1 MTKKGFFTKA
11 DEIQD
16 FKDKLGEMVLDAV
29 MEDDNSCYEM
39 AKGIFGTFEN
49 CQTDREFEI
58 AEQML
63 IAICGYSLESL
74 VEKIQERD
82 REGYVWYTTC

>member
-1 MTKKGFFTKA
+1 MTKKDFLTKA
-11 DEIQD
+11 GEIQN
-16 FKDKLGEMVLDAV
+16 FKDKLAETVLDAI
-29 MEDDNSCYEM
+29 MEDDNSCYEI
-39 AKGIFGTFEN
+39 ARGIWRTFEN

-74 VEKIQERD
+74 IETLNKRD
-82 REGYVWYTTC
+82 NNEYVWYTIC